1 MIRNKS
7 LVLYSKSRILNPKFN
22 YIFILIINL
31 SFGNPLFAQEKL
43 TLAQAIAKCLQNNY
57 QIKIASA
64 NKETAINNNTWG
76 NTGKYPTIAFLANTT
91 NNITNQVPSNPF
103 ALGGILL
110 SDNVTAQVDVA
121 WTIFNGYR
129 VSIQKASFEKLSN
142 LSEGNVQLIIQ
153 AQIQS
158 LIMAYNVAVFEKE
171 KLAVRKKVLE
181 LSKHRMAYMEAKK
194 EYGQTNTFD
203 YLQEKNAMLSDSSSF
218 VLQELSYGNA
228 LKNLNLFMGE
238 DVNSKYILTDSLIY
252 SNKNFQYNDLENK
265 LLENNQHIKN
275 QLLNEAVLKT
285 NTDLAKTQLYPT
297 LTLNT
302 GLNSN
307 VSSLTGVSLSDP
319 KYKTYEGK
327 TSVGYSY
334 GAYLNLNLRYN
345 IFNGGQ
351 VKRSIQNALVQEK
364 IASLTIQELQNNVK
378 NSLSRTYE
386 QYNFRKL
393 LVNIAEENLKT
404 ANLNISMA
412 EERYKMGLLNSVEMR
427 TIQLNYLS
435 IALNKLDAVLDVIE
449 SEIELLRLTG
459 GIIDKT
465 EDRR

>member
-1 MIRNKS
+1 MISNKS
-7 LVLYSKSRILNPKFN
+7 LVLYSKSRILNQKFK
-22 YIFILIINL
+22 YIFLLIINL
-31 SFGNPLFAQEKL
+31 CFGNQLFAQENL
-43 TLAQAIAKCLQNNY
+43 SLAQAIAKCLQNNY

-76 NTGKYPTIAFLANTT
+76 NAGKYPTIAFLANTT

-110 SDNVTAQVDVA
+110 SDNVTAQLDVA

-129 VSIQKASFEKLSN
+129 VSIQKSSFEKLSN
-142 LSEGNVQLIIQ
+142 VSEGNVQLVIQ

-238 DVNSKYILTDSLIY
+238 DVTSKFTLTDSLIY

-307 VSSLTGVSLSDP
+307 VNSLTGVSLTDP

-378 NSLSRTYE
+378 NSLSRTFE

-404 ANLNISMA
+404 SNLNITMA

-427 TIQLNYLS
+427 TVQLNYLS

-449 SEIELLRLTG
+449 SETELLRLTG
-459 GIIDKT
+459 GIVN
-465 EDRR
+465 